1 MNQTNRRHLE
11 VATFTHPG
19 LSGRNN
25 EDRYAVASY
34 AGPAKK
40 PVLFAVL
47 CDGIGGHR
55 AGEVAAE
62 LAVDSIVRSVADS
75 DGTDPLG
82 TMEMAIQGASQA
94 IASRA
99 ASNPEQAGMGAT
111 CACIWVAG
119 DRLFTAH
126 VGDSRIYLLQDGK
139 IHRLTVDHTW
149 VQEAIEI
156 GLIAPEQAG
165 DHPNVHVLR
174 RHLGSSK
181 PPVVDFRQLLDPD
194 ADGGHARRRQGA
206 KLKPGDVIM
215 ACTDG
220 LTDCVPDHEIQRLTT
235 TRGALQSIARDLV
248 MEANERGGP
257 DNTTV
262 VLVRA
267 AFADEYRQRRPQHP
281 REATPAA

>member
-25 EDRYAVASY
+25 EDRYAVAWY
-34 AGPAKK
+34 AGPARK

-62 LAVDSIVRSVADS
+62 LAVERIVRSVADS
-75 DGTDPLG
+75 DGTDPLR
-82 TMEMAIQGASQA
+82 TMEMAIQGASRA
-94 IASRA
+94 ISSRA
-99 ASNPEQAGMGAT
+99 ASHPDQAGMGAT
-111 CACIWVAG
+111 CACLWVAG

-126 VGDSRIYLLQDGK
+126 VGDSRIYLLQGAK

-156 GLIAPEQAG
+156 GLIAPEQAR

-174 RHLGSSK
+174 RHLGSSA
-181 PPVVDFRQLLDPD
+181 PPVVDFRQFQEGHQN
-194 ADGGHARRRQGA
+194 GGTARRRQGA
-206 KLKPGDVIM
+206 KLKPGDIVM

-220 LTDCVPDHEIQRLTT
+220 LTDCVPDHEILHLATT
-235 TRGALQSIARDLV
+235 DAALESIARDLV
-248 MEANERGGP
+248 MQANERGGQ

-267 AFADEYRQRRPQHP
+267 AFAGTAPLRRPQHP
-281 REATPAA
+281 RKETPEA

>member
-1 MNQTNRRHLE
+1 MKHTDRRHLE

-34 AGPAKK
+34 TGPAKR

-62 LAVDSIVRSVADS
+62 LAVDHIVRSVADS

-82 TMEMAIQGASQA
+82 IMQAAIQGASRA
-94 IASRA
+94 IAARA
-99 ASNPEQAGMGAT
+99 AGNPDEAGMGAT
-111 CACIWVAG
+111 CACVWVAG
-119 DRLFTAH
+119 DRLFTAY
-126 VGDSRIYLLQDGK
+126 VGDSRIYLVQDGK

-149 VQEAIEI
+149 VQEAIEV
-156 GLIAPEQAG
+156 GLITPEQAG

-174 RHLGSSK
+174 RHLGSPK
-181 PPVVDFRQLLDPD
+181 PPAVDFRQLLD
-194 ADGGHARRRQGA
+194 ADENGGRARRSQGA
-206 KLKPGDVIM
+206 KLKPGNIVM

-220 LTDCVPDHEIQRLTT
+220 LTDSVPDAEILRLVAKHETLES
-235 TRGALQSIARDLV
+235 AAEDLV
-248 MEANERGGP
+248 VQANERGGY

-267 AFADEYRQRRPQHP
+267 SFAGRSWHDRIRRSLEESP
-281 REATPAA
+281 TT

>member
-1 MNQTNRRHLE
+1 MNHTDRRHLE
-11 VATFTHPG
+11 VAIFTHPG

-25 EDRYAVASY
+25 EDRYAVESY
-34 AGPAKK
+34 AGPAKR
-40 PVLFAVL
+40 PVLLAVL

-55 AGEVAAE
+55 GGEVAAE
-62 LAVDSIVRSVADS
+62 LAVDHIVRSVADS

-82 TMEMAIQGASQA
+82 ILETAIQGASRA
-94 IASRA
+94 IAARA
-99 ASNPEQAGMGAT
+99 SGNPDEAGMGAT
-111 CACIWVAG
+111 CACIWIAG

-126 VGDSRIYLLQDGK
+126 VGDSRLYLVQDGK

-149 VQEAIEI
+149 VQEAIEV

-174 RHLGSSK
+174 RYLGSPK
-181 PPVVDFRQLLDPD
+181 PPVVDFRQFLD
-194 ADGGHARRRQGA
+194 ADQNGGQARRSQGA
-206 KLKPGDVIM
+206 KLKPGDIVM

-220 LTDCVPDHEIQRLTT
+220 LTDCVPEHEILRLVAKHETLES
-235 TRGALQSIARDLV
+235 AAEDLV
-248 MEANERGGP
+248 MQANERGGH

-267 AFADEYRQRRPQHP
+267 SFADEAGRRRTRRS
-281 REATPAA
+281 REGSPAA